1 MRFDESFVDQV
12 RSSISI
18 VDLVGG
24 YVRLDKKGKDHAALC
39 PFHSEKTPSFLVSES
54 KQIFKCFGCGAGGDI
69 FKFIMLME
77 NMTFPESIRHLAE
90 SHGIQIPHGSK
101 ESDAQSEKRGIL
113 LEIMALASDF
123 FCRCLSEKKEALAY
137 LEGRQISAQT
147 VEQFSIGYAPPGQRL
162 FEELKKKG
170 YQVDQLLA
178 CGLVREGDSGQV
190 YDRFRSR
197 IVLPIRDLS
206 GKTIAFGGR
215 ILGDGL
221 PKYLN
226 SPETPLY
233 SKSNHLY
240 PLNVTRDEI
249 RRRDFAILVEGYFDC
264 IVPFQFGIPNIVASL
279 GTSLT
284 SNQVKLL
291 GRYTRN
297 VITNYDPDSA
307 GTAAAIRSIDLFLEE
322 GFHVNVLQLP
332 SGEDPDTFI
341 RRVGKETYQEKLK
354 TSQSYLDF
362 ALAQFLSEQ
371 KAPSSPKGKQEVVSR
386 ILPYLAKIP
395 NKIEQAEHVT
405 RIASRLQV
413 DENLILAEMR
423 KVPRRMER
431 LAPLNYSLQTDRVT
445 PAEKILLVALLEEQW
460 SKQTLDQLEP
470 QLFEGLRIEPILE
483 KIFQLDKEGS
493 AITTVRLR
501 ELVSDDSDRDLL
513 EGLALQSGEL
523 PLSEEAIQNSVGAL
537 QMKQYE
543 RLSLQIQEEIKKEEA
558 ENSESS
564 AIDQLLVKKE
574 QIRKKMREV
583 EAKPSEQLFPM
594 DGSS

>member
-1 MRFDESFVDQV
+1 MRFDDTFVDQL
-12 RSSISI
+12 RSNIGI
-18 VDLVGG
+18 LDLVGG

-69 FKFIMLME
+69 FKFIMLIE
-77 NMTFPESIRHLAE
+77 NMTFPESIEHLAE
-90 SHGIQIPHGSK
+90 SHGIPIPHATR
-101 ESDAQSEKRGIL
+101 ESGARSEERQLL
-113 LEIMALASDF
+113 LEIMAQATDLY
-123 FCRCLSEKKEALAY
+123 CQWLPQRKEALSY
-137 LEGRQISAQT
+137 LSGRQISAQT
-147 VEQFSIGYAPPGQRL
+147 VKQFSIGYAPPGQRL
-162 FEELKKKG
+162 FEALKEKG
-170 YQVDQLLA
+170 YRVEQLLA

-190 YDRFRSR
+190 YDRFRNR

-233 SKSNHLY
+233 TKSNHLY
-240 PLNVTRDEI
+240 PLNVARDEI

-284 SNQVKLL
+284 QNQVKLL

-307 GTAAAIRSIDLFLEE
+307 GTTAAIRSIDLFLEE
-322 GFHVNVLQLP
+322 GFRVNVLQLP

-341 RRVGKETYQEKLK
+341 RREGSEAYQQKLK
-354 TSQSYLDF
+354 NSQSYLDF
-362 ALAQFLSEQ
+362 ALSQFLKQQ
-371 KAPSSPKGKQEVVSR
+371 KDPSSPKGKQEVVSR

-395 NKIEQAEHVT
+395 NKIEQAEQVT

-423 KVPRRMER
+423 KVPHRTGT
-431 LAPLNYSLQTDRVT
+431 LSPLSYSLLADRVT
-445 PAEKILLVALLEEQW
+445 PAEKILLAALLEKQW
-460 SKQTLDQLEP
+460 CNSTLEQLEA
-470 QLFEGLRIEPILE
+470 QLFDGLRTEPIFE
-483 KIFQLDKEGS
+483 QIFHLQKEAG
-493 AITTVRLR
+493 AISTVRLR
-501 ELVSDDSDRDLL
+501 ELVDDDNDRDLL
-513 EGLALQSGEL
+513 EGLALRSGEL
-523 PLSEEAIQNSVGAL
+523 PLSEEAIGSSIQAL
-537 QMKQYE
+537 QRMQYE
-543 RLSLQIQEEIKKEEA
+543 RLSRQIQGEIKKEEMK
-558 ENSESS
+558 NSESS
-564 AIDQLLVKKE
+564 AMDELLIKKT
-574 QIRKKMREV
+574 QIRKKLKDYANE
-583 EAKPSEQLFPM
+583 
-594 DGSS
+594 

>member
-1 MRFDESFVDQV
+1 MRFDDTFVDQL
-12 RSSISI
+12 RSSIGI
-18 VDLVGG
+18 LDLVGG
-24 YVRLDKKGKDHAALC
+24 YVRLDKKGRDHAALC
-39 PFHSEKTPSFLVSES
+39 PFHSEKTPSFLVSDS

-69 FKFIMLME
+69 FQFIMLIE
-77 NMTFPESIRHLAE
+77 NMTFPESIEHLAE
-90 SHGIQIPHGSK
+90 SHGIPIPHATKASG
-101 ESDAQSEKRGIL
+101 ARSEERQLL
-113 LEIMALASDF
+113 LEIMAQATDIY
-123 FCRCLSEKKEALAY
+123 CRWLPQKKEALSY
-137 LEGRQISAQT
+137 LSGRQINAQT
-147 VEQFSIGYAPPGQRL
+147 VKQFSIGYAPPGQRL
-162 FEELKKKG
+162 LEELKKKG
-170 YQVDQLLA
+170 YRVEQILA

-190 YDRFRSR
+190 YDRFRNR

-233 SKSNHLY
+233 TKSNHLY
-240 PLNVTRDEI
+240 PLNVARDEI

-284 SNQVKLL
+284 QNQVKLL

-341 RRVGKETYQEKLK
+341 RREGTETYQQKLK
-354 TSQSYLDF
+354 DSQSYLDF
-362 ALAQFLSEQ
+362 ALSQFLKQQ
-371 KAPSSPKGKQEVVSR
+371 KTPSSPKGKQEVVSR

-395 NKIEQAEHVT
+395 NKIEQAEQVT

-423 KVPRRMER
+423 KVPHRTEKQP
-431 LAPLNYSLQTDRVT
+431 PLNYSLLVDRVT
-445 PAEKILLVALLEEQW
+445 PAEKILLAAVLEEQW
-460 SKQTLDQLEP
+460 CQSTLEQVEA
-470 QLFEGLRIEPILE
+470 QLFEGLRTEAIFE
-483 KIFQLDKEGS
+483 KIFHLQKGGGTIS
-493 AITTVRLR
+493 TVHLR
-501 ELVSDDSDRDLL
+501 ELVDDDSDRDLL
-513 EGLALQSGEL
+513 ENLALRSGEL
-523 PLSEEAIQNSVGAL
+523 DLFAEAIENSIQAL
-537 QMKQYE
+537 QRMQYE
-543 RLSLQIQEEIKKEEA
+543 RLSRQIQEEIKKEETK
-558 ENSESS
+558 NSEST
-564 AIDQLLVKKE
+564 AMDELLNRKAQV
-574 QIRKKMREV
+574 RKKLKEIERG
-583 EAKPSEQLFPM
+583 Q
-594 DGSS
+594 G

>member
-1 MRFDESFVDQV
+1 MRFDDTFVDQL
-12 RSSISI
+12 RSSIGI
-18 VDLVGG
+18 LDLVGG

-69 FKFIMLME
+69 FQFIMLIE
-77 NMTFPESIRHLAE
+77 NMTFPESIEHLAE
-90 SHGIQIPHGSK
+90 SHGIPIPHSTR
-101 ESDAQSEKRGIL
+101 ESGARSEERQLL
-113 LEIMALASDF
+113 LEIMAQATDLY
-123 FCRCLSEKKEALAY
+123 CRWLTQNKEALFY
-137 LEGRQISAQT
+137 LSGRQISTQT
-147 VEQFSIGYAPPGQRL
+147 MKQFSIGYAPPGQRL

-170 YQVDQLLA
+170 YRVEQLLA

-190 YDRFRSR
+190 YDRFRNR

-233 SKSNHLY
+233 TKSNHLY
-240 PLNVTRDEI
+240 PLNIARDEI

-264 IVPFQFGIPNIVASL
+264 IVPFQLGIPNIVASL

-284 SNQVKLL
+284 QNQVKLL

-307 GTAAAIRSIDLFLEE
+307 GTTAAIRSIDLFLEE
-322 GFHVNVLQLP
+322 GFRVNVLQLP

-341 RRVGKETYQEKLK
+341 RREGSETYQQKLK
-354 TSQSYLDF
+354 GSQSYLDF
-362 ALAQFLSEQ
+362 ALSQFLKQQ
-371 KAPSSPKGKQEVVSR
+371 KTPSSPKGKQEVVSR

-395 NKIEQAEHVT
+395 NKIEQAEQVT

-423 KVPRRMER
+423 KVPHRTDK
-431 LAPLNYSLQTDRVT
+431 LSPLSYSLLLDRVT
-445 PAEKILLVALLEEQW
+445 PAEKILLAALLEEQW
-460 SKQTLDQLEP
+460 CNSTLEQLEA
-470 QLFEGLRIEPILE
+470 QLFEGLRTEAIFE
-483 KIFQLDKEGS
+483 KIFRLQKEAG
-493 AITTVRLR
+493 AISTVRLR
-501 ELVSDDSDRDLL
+501 ELVDDDGDRDLL
-513 EGLALQSGEL
+513 EGLALRSGEL
-523 PLSEEAIQNSVGAL
+523 PLSEEVIRNSVQAL
-537 QMKQYE
+537 QRIQFE
-543 RLSLQIQEEIKKEEA
+543 RLSRQIQGEIKEE
-558 ENSESS
+558 ETKDSESS
-564 AIDQLLVKKE
+564 AMDELLIKKA
-574 QIRKKMREV
+574 QIRKKLKEIEREQP
-583 EAKPSEQLFPM
+583 E
-594 DGSS
+594 

>member
-1 MRFDESFVDQV
+1 MRFDDTFLDQV

-24 YVRLDKKGKDHAALC
+24 YVRLDKKGKDYAALC

-77 NMTFPESIRHLAE
+77 NMTFPESIQHLAE
-90 SHGIQIPHGSK
+90 SHGIPLPHATQG
-101 ESDAQSEKRGIL
+101 SDAQSEKRRLL
-113 LEIMALASDF
+113 LEIMAQATDL
-123 FCRCLSEKKEALAY
+123 FCQWLSQNKEALSY
-137 LEGRQISAQT
+137 LERRQISAET
-147 VEQFSIGYAPPGQRL
+147 IKKFSIGYAPPGQRL
-162 FEELKKKG
+162 SSELEKKG
-170 YQVDQLLA
+170 YQIEQVLA
-178 CGLVREGDSGQV
+178 CGLVKEGDSGQV
-190 YDRFRSR
+190 YDRFRNR

-233 SKSNHLY
+233 TKSNHLY

-264 IVPFQFGIPNIVASL
+264 LVPFQFGIPNIVASL

-284 SNQVKLL
+284 QNQVKLL

-297 VITNYDPDSA
+297 VITSYDPDSA
-307 GTAAAIRSIDLFLEE
+307 GTAATLRSIDLFLEE

-341 RRVGKETYQEKLK
+341 RREGSETYQEKLK

-362 ALAQFLSEQ
+362 ALSQFLSEQ
-371 KAPSSPKGKQEVVSR
+371 KSPSSPKGKQEVVSR
-386 ILPYLAKIP
+386 ILPYLARIP
-395 NKIEQAEHVT
+395 NKIEQAEHVG
-405 RIASRLQV
+405 RIASRVQV

-423 KVPRRMER
+423 KVPRRTEK
-431 LAPLNYSLQTDRVT
+431 LPPPSYSLLVDRVT

-460 SKQTLDQLEP
+460 CATALDQLEP
-470 QLFEGLRIEPILE
+470 QLFEGLRTEPIFE
-483 KIFQLDKEGS
+483 KIFQLQRESG
-493 AITTVRLR
+493 AISTVRLR
-501 ELVSDDSDRDLL
+501 EMVSDDSNRDLL
-513 EGLALQSGEL
+513 EGLALRSEEL
-523 PLSEEAIQNSVGAL
+523 LLSEEAIRNSVQAL
-537 QMKQYE
+537 QKKQYE
-543 RLSLQIQEEIKKEEA
+543 RLSLQLQEEIKKEEA
-558 ENSESS
+558 ENSQSS
-564 AIDQLLVKKE
+564 AIDQLLVRKE
-574 QIRKKMREV
+574 QIRKKMK
-583 EAKPSEQLFPM
+583 EADQAPPNQGE
-594 DGSS
+594 

>member
-1 MRFDESFVDQV
+1 MRFEDSFVEQV
-12 RSSISI
+12 RGSVSI

-69 FKFIMLME
+69 FKFVMLME
-77 NMTFPESIRHLAE
+77 NMTFPESIKHLAE
-90 SHGIQIPHGSK
+90 SHGIQIPNASTD
-101 ESDAQSEKRGIL
+101 SSSRSEQRPLL
-113 LEIMALASDF
+113 LEIMKLATDF
-123 FCRCLSEKKEALAY
+123 FCHCLSERQEALSY
-137 LEGRQISAQT
+137 LEKRQISPET
-147 VEQFSIGYAPPGQRL
+147 VKQFSIGYAPPGKRL
-162 FEELKKKG
+162 FEEFQKRG
-170 YQVDQLLA
+170 YPVQQLLA

-190 YDRFRSR
+190 YDRFRNR

-233 SKSNHLY
+233 SKSRHLY
-240 PLNVTRDEI
+240 PLNITRDEI

-264 IVPFQFGIPNIVASL
+264 LVPFQFGVPNIVASL

-284 SNQVKLL
+284 ENQVKLL

-332 SGEDPDTFI
+332 AGEDPDTFI
-341 RRVGKETYQEKLK
+341 RREGTEIYQEKLK

-362 ALAQFLSEQ
+362 ALSQFLNQQ
-371 KAPSSPKGKQEVVSR
+371 KAPSSPKGKQAIVSQ

-405 RIASRLQV
+405 RIASRVQV

-423 KVPRRMER
+423 KVPRQTEM
-431 LAPLNYSLQTDRVT
+431 LSSVKYSLVADQVT
-445 PAEKILLVALLEEQW
+445 PAERILLVALLEEQW
-460 SKQTLDQLEP
+460 VELTLDQVEP
-470 QLFEGLRIEPILE
+470 QLFEGLRTEPILE
-483 KIFQLDKEGS
+483 KIFQLQKEKV
-493 AITTVRLR
+493 AISTVRLR
-501 ELVSDDSDRDLL
+501 ELVNDDSDRDLL
-513 EGLALQSGEL
+513 EELALKSSEL
-523 PLSEEAIQNSVGAL
+523 LLSEEAIQNSILAL
-537 QMKQYE
+537 QKKQYQ
-543 RLSLQIQEEIKKEEA
+543 RLSLQIQEEIKRA
-558 ENSESS
+558 ETEDSASS
-564 AIDQLLVKKE
+564 ALDRLLVKKE
-574 QIRKKMREV
+574 EIRKKLKQGE
-583 EAKPSEQLFPM
+583 
-594 DGSS
+594 

>member
-1 MRFDESFVDQV
+1 MRFDDTFVDQL
-12 RSSISI
+12 RSSIGI
-18 VDLVGG
+18 LDLVGG

-69 FKFIMLME
+69 FQFIMLIE
-77 NMTFPESIRHLAE
+77 NMTFPESIEHLAE
-90 SHGIQIPHGSK
+90 SHGIPIPHSTR
-101 ESDAQSEKRGIL
+101 ESGVRSEERQLL
-113 LEIMALASDF
+113 LEIMAQATDLY
-123 FCRCLSEKKEALAY
+123 CRWLTQNKEALFY
-137 LEGRQISAQT
+137 LSGRQISTQT
-147 VEQFSIGYAPPGQRL
+147 MKQFSIGYAPPGQRL

-170 YQVDQLLA
+170 YRVEQLLA

-190 YDRFRSR
+190 YDRFRNR

-233 SKSNHLY
+233 TKSNHLY
-240 PLNVTRDEI
+240 PLNIARDEI

-264 IVPFQFGIPNIVASL
+264 IVPFQLGIPNIVASL

-284 SNQVKLL
+284 QNQVKLL

-307 GTAAAIRSIDLFLEE
+307 GTTAAIRSIDLFLEE
-322 GFHVNVLQLP
+322 GFRVNVLQLP

-341 RRVGKETYQEKLK
+341 RREGSETYQQKLK
-354 TSQSYLDF
+354 GSQSYLDF
-362 ALAQFLSEQ
+362 ALSQFLKQQ
-371 KAPSSPKGKQEVVSR
+371 KTPSSPKGKQEVVSR

-395 NKIEQAEHVT
+395 NKIEQAEQVT

-423 KVPRRMER
+423 KVPHRTDK
-431 LAPLNYSLQTDRVT
+431 LSPLSYSLLLDRVT
-445 PAEKILLVALLEEQW
+445 PAEKILLAALLEEQW
-460 SKQTLDQLEP
+460 CNSTLEQLEA
-470 QLFEGLRIEPILE
+470 QLFEGLRTEAIFE
-483 KIFQLDKEGS
+483 KIFRLQKEAG
-493 AITTVRLR
+493 AISTVRLR
-501 ELVSDDSDRDLL
+501 ELVDDDGDRDLL
-513 EGLALQSGEL
+513 EGLALRSGEL
-523 PLSEEAIQNSVGAL
+523 PLSEEVIRNSVQAL
-537 QMKQYE
+537 QRIQFE
-543 RLSLQIQEEIKKEEA
+543 RLSRQIQGEIKEE
-558 ENSESS
+558 ETKDSESS
-564 AIDQLLVKKE
+564 AMDELLIKKA
-574 QIRKKMREV
+574 QIRKKLKEIEREQP
-583 EAKPSEQLFPM
+583 E
-594 DGSS
+594 

>member
-18 VDLVGG
+18 VGLVGG

-69 FKFIMLME
+69 FKFVMLME
-77 NMTFPESIRHLAE
+77 NMTFPESIQHLAE
-90 SHGIQIPHGSK
+90 SHGIKIPHATKAS
-101 ESDAQSEKRGIL
+101 SAQSEKRQL
-113 LEIMALASDF
+113 LVEIMELAVDF
-123 FCRCLSEKKEALAY
+123 FCHCLSQKKTALSY
-137 LEGRQISAQT
+137 LKSREISTET

-170 YQVDQLLA
+170 YQVEQLLA

-190 YDRFRSR
+190 YDRFRNR

-233 SKSNHLY
+233 SKSYHLY
-240 PLNVTRDEI
+240 PLSVTRDEI

-284 SNQVKLL
+284 GNQVKLL

-297 VITNYDPDSA
+297 VITSYDPDSA
-307 GTAAAIRSIDLFLEE
+307 GTAATIRSIDLFLEE
-322 GFHVNVLQLP
+322 GFRVNVLELP

-341 RRVGKETYQEKLK
+341 RREGTETYQKKLK

-362 ALAQFLSEQ
+362 ALSQFLKEQ
-371 KAPSSPKGKQEVVSR
+371 KDPFSPKGKQEVVSR

-405 RIASRLQV
+405 RIASRVQV
-413 DENLILAEMR
+413 DENLILAEMS
-423 KVPRRMER
+423 KVPRRTEK
-431 LAPLNYSLQTDRVT
+431 LSPLSYSLLADQVT
-445 PAEKILLVALLEEQW
+445 PAEKILLVALLEDQW
-460 SKQTLDQLEP
+460 SKQTLGRLEP
-470 QLFEGLRIEPILE
+470 ELFEGLRTEPIFE
-483 KIFQLDKEGS
+483 KIFQMKDKD
-493 AITTVRLR
+493 AISTVRLR

-513 EGLALQSGEL
+513 EGLVLRSGEL
-523 PLSEEAIQNSVGAL
+523 LLSDEAIENSVQAL
-537 QMKQYE
+537 QRKQYQ
-543 RLSLQIQEEIKKEEA
+543 RLSLQIQEEIKKEETKD
-558 ENSESS
+558 SESS
-564 AIDQLLVKKE
+564 AMDELLIKKE
-574 QIRKKMREV
+574 QIRKKMRET
-583 EAKPSEQLFPM
+583 EQAPTKS
-594 DGSS
+594 G

>member
-1 MRFDESFVDQV
+1 MRFDDTFVDQL
-12 RSSISI
+12 RSSIGI
-18 VDLVGG
+18 LDLVGG

-69 FKFIMLME
+69 FQFIMLIE
-77 NMTFPESIRHLAE
+77 NMTFPESIEHLAE
-90 SHGIQIPHGSK
+90 SHGIPIPHSTR
-101 ESDAQSEKRGIL
+101 ESGVRSEERQLL
-113 LEIMALASDF
+113 LEIMAQATDLY
-123 FCRCLSEKKEALAY
+123 CRWLTQNKEALFY
-137 LEGRQISAQT
+137 LSGRQISTQT
-147 VEQFSIGYAPPGQRL
+147 MKQFSIGYAPPGQRL

-170 YQVDQLLA
+170 YRVEQLLA

-190 YDRFRSR
+190 YDRFRNR

-233 SKSNHLY
+233 TKSNHLY
-240 PLNVTRDEI
+240 PLNIARDEI

-264 IVPFQFGIPNIVASL
+264 IVPFQLGIPNIVASL

-284 SNQVKLL
+284 QNQVKLL

-307 GTAAAIRSIDLFLEE
+307 GTTAAIRSIDLFLEE
-322 GFHVNVLQLP
+322 GFRVNVLQLP

-341 RRVGKETYQEKLK
+341 RREGSETYQQKLK
-354 TSQSYLDF
+354 GSQSYLDF
-362 ALAQFLSEQ
+362 ALSQFLKQQ
-371 KAPSSPKGKQEVVSR
+371 KTPSSPKGKQEVVSR

-395 NKIEQAEHVT
+395 NKIEQAEQVT

-423 KVPRRMER
+423 KVPHRTDK
-431 LAPLNYSLQTDRVT
+431 LSPLSYSLLLDRVT
-445 PAEKILLVALLEEQW
+445 PAEKILLAALLEEQW
-460 SKQTLDQLEP
+460 CNSTLEQLEA
-470 QLFEGLRIEPILE
+470 QLFEGLRTEAIFE
-483 KIFQLDKEGS
+483 KIFRLQKEAG
-493 AITTVRLR
+493 AISTVRLR
-501 ELVSDDSDRDLL
+501 ELVDDDSDRDLL
-513 EGLALQSGEL
+513 EGLALRSGEL
-523 PLSEEAIQNSVGAL
+523 PLSEEVIRNSVQAL
-537 QMKQYE
+537 QRIQFE
-543 RLSLQIQEEIKKEEA
+543 RLSRQIQGEIKEE
-558 ENSESS
+558 ETKDSESS
-564 AIDQLLVKKE
+564 AMDELLIKKA
-574 QIRKKMREV
+574 QIRKKLKEIEREQP
-583 EAKPSEQLFPM
+583 E
-594 DGSS
+594 

>member
-1 MRFDESFVDQV
+1 MRFDDTFVDQL
-12 RSSISI
+12 RSNIGI
-18 VDLVGG
+18 LDLVGG

-69 FKFIMLME
+69 FKFIMLIE
-77 NMTFPESIRHLAE
+77 NMTFPESIEHLAE
-90 SHGIQIPHGSK
+90 SHGIPIPHATR
-101 ESDAQSEKRGIL
+101 ESGARSEERQLL
-113 LEIMALASDF
+113 LEIMAQATDLY
-123 FCRCLSEKKEALAY
+123 CQWLPQRKEALSY
-137 LEGRQISAQT
+137 LSGRQISAQT
-147 VEQFSIGYAPPGQRL
+147 VKQFSIGYAPPGQRL
-162 FEELKKKG
+162 FEALKGKG
-170 YQVDQLLA
+170 YRVEQLLA

-190 YDRFRSR
+190 YDRFRNR

-233 SKSNHLY
+233 TKSNHLY
-240 PLNVTRDEI
+240 PLNVARDEI

-284 SNQVKLL
+284 QNQVKLL

-307 GTAAAIRSIDLFLEE
+307 GTTAAIRSIDLFLEE
-322 GFHVNVLQLP
+322 GFRVNVLQLP

-341 RRVGKETYQEKLK
+341 RREGSETYQQKLK
-354 TSQSYLDF
+354 NSQSYLDF
-362 ALAQFLSEQ
+362 ALSQFLKQQ
-371 KAPSSPKGKQEVVSR
+371 KDPSSPKGKQEVVSR

-395 NKIEQAEHVT
+395 NKIEQAEQVT

-423 KVPRRMER
+423 KVPHRTGTLSPLSYAL
-431 LAPLNYSLQTDRVT
+431 LADRVT
-445 PAEKILLVALLEEQW
+445 PAEKILLAAMLEKQW
-460 SKQTLDQLEP
+460 CNSTLEQLEA
-470 QLFEGLRIEPILE
+470 QLFDGLRTEPIFE
-483 KIFQLDKEGS
+483 KIFHLQKEAS
-493 AITTVRLR
+493 AISTVRLR
-501 ELVSDDSDRDLL
+501 ELVDDDNDRDLL
-513 EGLALQSGEL
+513 EGLALRSGEL
-523 PLSEEAIQNSVGAL
+523 PLSEEAIGSSIQAL
-537 QMKQYE
+537 QRMQYE
-543 RLSLQIQEEIKKEEA
+543 RLSRQIQGEIKKEEMK
-558 ENSESS
+558 NSESS
-564 AIDQLLVKKE
+564 AMDELLIKKT
-574 QIRKKMREV
+574 QIRKKLKDYANE
-583 EAKPSEQLFPM
+583 
-594 DGSS
+594 